1 MTLSPQ
7 LQDVSFIERCIRLL
21 DEGTNLKPSAEYNMT
36 GAVEL
41 ITIRVQD
48 EPVNTGIVTRV
59 SLVTHIILSGELAG
73 HQQ

>member
-1 MTLSPQ
+1 
-7 LQDVSFIERCIRLL
+7 
-21 DEGTNLKPSAEYNMT
+21 MT